1 MTTNPNQSQQSD
13 PAETYGG
20 YTGYRPSKPGDDPYG
35 ASQHKSSQQSDPN
48 YVYGQQTQGQQAS
61 ADQAQQQF
69 AYEPPESVLKRQGR
83 RSSGSSASFSSA
95 ASGGPIE
102 KEDRKFALYSYLGF
116 CFTGIVFF
124 FLKRKRPFV
133 RFHAAQSIVLFVP
146 VTAVWVVLQILSLLL
161 GSIPFIGQ
169 LFSGVLFVLTAI
181 IFTPV
186 VILWIALMVL
196 SYQGVRVKLP
206 IVGHYAEALEARFFS
221 EKRTA

>member
-13 PAETYGG
+13 SAETYGG
-20 YTGYRPSKPGDDPYG
+20 YSGYRPSKPGDDPYG
-35 ASQHKSSQQSDPN
+35 ASQRDSSQQSDPN
-48 YVYGQQTQGQQAS
+48 YVYGQQTQGQQTS

-83 RSSGSSASFSSA
+83 RSSGSSAFFTSA
-95 ASGGPIE
+95 TSRGPVE

-124 FLKRKRPFV
+124 FMKKKRPFV

-146 VTAVWVVLQILSLLL
+146 VAAILLVLQIVSIITLVPFVGWIFIPVIGLLK
-161 GSIPFIGQ
+161 FIVIVPA
-169 LFSGVLFVLTAI
+169 F
-181 IFTPV
+181 
-186 VILWIALMVL
+186 ILWVLLMVL

-206 IVGHYAEALEARFFS
+206 IVGHYAEALEARFS
-221 EKRTA
+221 SQKRTA